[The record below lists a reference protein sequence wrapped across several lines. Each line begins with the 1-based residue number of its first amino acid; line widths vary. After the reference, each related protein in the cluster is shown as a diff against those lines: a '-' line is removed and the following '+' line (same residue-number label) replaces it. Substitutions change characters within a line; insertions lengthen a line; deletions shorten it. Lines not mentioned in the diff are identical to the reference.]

1 MRRLRPVCI
10 LCRRHAD
17 LIAEIARHGPIS
29 APVLLLATGRPHF
42 APAPDI
48 GLRRWLLA
56 PTAARKPPRPACVTA
71 DLKPLSLPC
80 SAQGTAVLVPMLCA
94 PAETKGRVLPWPAL
108 PHPMADIA
116 APALADPPRSCL
128 FKPVPAGA
136 GFFIRP

>member
-10 LCRRHAD
+10 LCR
-17 LIAEIARHGPIS
+17 RHGPIS

-56 PTAARKPPRPACVTA
+56 LTAARKLPRPACVTA
-71 DLKPLSLPC
+71 DLKSLSLPC

-94 PAETKGRVLPWPAL
+94 PAETKGRVLPWHAPPPAL